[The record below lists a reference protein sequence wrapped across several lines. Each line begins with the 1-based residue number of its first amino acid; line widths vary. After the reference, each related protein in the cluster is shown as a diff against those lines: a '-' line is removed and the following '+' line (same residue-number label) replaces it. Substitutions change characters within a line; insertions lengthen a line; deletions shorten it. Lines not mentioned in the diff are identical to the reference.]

1 MPRHYNNA
9 PAMSNFCLQ
18 CLPPLMRKL
27 AEEERAIQVSLSRD
41 TMNRVPFLCDDLKR
55 HPRDFCLWAYQIAY
69 TRGVE
74 VATADGG
81 VDVRLVPLADYFD
94 HGSDATEIA
103 PHYDDRGNYCAYTT
117 CDVTSGTSWPSGRG
131 AGRSWAWRRTRR
143 RCSSSSRRWP
153 RTRGSTC
160 RTAC

>member
-1 MPRHYNNA
+1 
-9 PAMSNFCLQ
+9 
-18 CLPPLMRKL
+18 MRKL

-41 TMNRVPFLCDDLKR
+41 TMDRVPFLCDDLLCDNLKR
-55 HPRDFCLWAYQIAY
+55 HPRDFCLWAYHIAY

-117 CDVTSGTSWPSGRG
+117 CDVP
-131 AGRSWAWRRTRR
+131 AGSPLRVSYAD
-143 RCSSSSRRWP
+143 SSTP
-153 RTRGSTC
+153 RTSTGGCRSSTGTIGS
-160 RTAC
+160 

>member
-74 VATADGG
+74 VATTDGS

-103 PHYDDRGNYCAYTT
+103 PHYDD
-117 CDVTSGTSWPSGRG
+117 PGR
-131 AGRSWAWRRTRR
+131 
-143 RCSSSSRRWP
+143 CFLSSRRWP